1 MLYYTQFSSQVLSHT
16 MRMTSHGSVRINY
29 AQRSDTGRHRRAN
42 EDTSAVQT
50 VRLPHGGEVV
60 IAAVADGMGGA
71 RAGAEASQL
80 AIHVALHT
88 LRTQICHHVPA
99 ADNEWYDL
107 LCRALEAANRTVH
120 SRSHGKDTTG
130 MGTTL
135 LVSVLV
141 GRRAYIA
148 HIGDSRAYVI
158 KPARRKPQILQLT
171 ADHTVVAE
179 LVKRGDLSY
188 ADAATHPQRHHLARS
203 LGPEPAIEPQM
214 IARTLRNG
222 ERLVLC
228 SDGLPLHVSDPELAR
243 TVSDAPTP
251 QTACDLLV
259 HIANQRGG
267 RDNITVVVLAAD
279 RSSAEPASV

>member
-1 MLYYTQFSSQVLSHT
+1 
-16 MRMTSHGSVRINY
+16 MTSRGSFRIHY
-29 AQRSDTGRHRRAN
+29 AQRSDAGRRRRTN

-50 VRLPHGGEVV
+50 VLLPHGGQVV
-60 IAAVADGMGGA
+60 VAAVADGMGGA
-71 RAGAEASQL
+71 HAGAEASQL
-80 AIHVALHT
+80 ATYTAIHT
-88 LRTQICHHVPA
+88 LSSQLRHQFPA
-99 ADNEWYDL
+99 TEDAWTDL
-107 LCRALEAANRTVH
+107 LCRALDAANRTVH
-120 SRSHGKDTTG
+120 ARSRGEHSVHG

-148 HIGDSRAYVI
+148 HIGDSRAYLV

-203 LGPEPAIEPQM
+203 IGPESAVEPQI
-214 IARTLRNG
+214 IARTLRSG
-222 ERLVLC
+222 ERLLLC
-228 SDGLPLHVSDPELAR
+228 SDGLPLHVSDGELAR
-243 TVSDAPTP
+243 TISDAPTP
-251 QTACDLLV
+251 QVACDRLV
-259 HIANQRGG
+259 QIANARGG

-279 RSSAEPASV
+279 RTSADTPSV